1 MALPLFTVMPSAQW
15 FFPQLLLSLA
25 TLVLYHQFLLAPSCL
40 AVAFGVLNPTP
51 APPPFV
57 RSVVRQVAE
66 SLLIVYFAYMMLFP
80 ALI

>member
-15 FFPQLLLSLA
+15 FFPQLHLSLA

-57 RSVVRQVAE
+57 RSVLRQVAE